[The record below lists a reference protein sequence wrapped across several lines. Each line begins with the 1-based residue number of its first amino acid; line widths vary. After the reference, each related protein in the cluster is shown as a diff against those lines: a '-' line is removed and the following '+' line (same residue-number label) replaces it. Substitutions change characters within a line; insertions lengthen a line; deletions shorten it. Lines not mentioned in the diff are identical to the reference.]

1 MLPRK
6 GMLCF
11 PVFEDNQGAVQLAQ
25 NSMTNSNSKHIAVRH
40 HFRENTF
47 TKEIFQLHTFPPSID
62 TQTFY

>member
-6 GMLCF
+6 GMPCF

-25 NSMTNSNSKHIAVRH
+25 NSVTNSNSKHVVVGH

-47 TKEIFQLHTFPPSID
+47 TKEIFQ
-62 TQTFY
+62 